1 MRNWKHLL
9 AALTLAGASTTALAS
24 EAPAESAGVA
34 QQYGSTTHQDA
45 SPQPQAPAAPSASEP
60 ADRAHDTAS
69 EQGTAT
75 AG

>member
-34 QQYGSTTHQDA
+34 QYGSTTHQDA
-45 SPQPQAPAAPSASEP
+45 SPQPQAPAAPSVSEP
-60 ADRAHDTAS
+60 ADRAHDAAS